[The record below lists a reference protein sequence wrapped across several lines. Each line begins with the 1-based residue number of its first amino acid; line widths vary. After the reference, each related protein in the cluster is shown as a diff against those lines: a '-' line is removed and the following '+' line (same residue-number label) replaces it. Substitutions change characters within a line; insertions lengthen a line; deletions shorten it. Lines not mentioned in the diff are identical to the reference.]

1 MLKYEHF
8 SENGPESNAWW
19 LHEAPFHYCLHKN
32 ERSHTETCNCRCT
45 QRLCNT
51 FTDRVC
57 RND

>member
-1 MLKYEHF
+1 MNILVK
-8 SENGPESNAWW
+8 GPESNAWW